1 MKKNTFDLIVCPL
14 CKGRLHF
21 LDGKESLE
29 CRSCQV
35 EYKIDEGI
43 PIFINDAVFEKYNT
57 ELKLQDLDEEQS
69 FYEDMY
75 SDLNGLDD
83 GHCVVSGYD
92 ELYAFMNSIE
102 RGTLLDVGCGAG
114 HHSKDLSVLGF
125 DVTGIDISI
134 NGLKQAQQVNAAA
147 QQDADFLLA
156 DIENLPFKNNA
167 FDVVFCGLI
176 LHHFPKRDK
185 LIREL
190 NRVCR
195 RHFIAFEVNAYDPV
209 SYFRFDIVNP
219 IIGVPN
225 ITKNQRTVS
234 PFRLAKELM
243 GMNFEDVSWEFLDVH
258 HYLGRYPQSFKA
270 KVLKTIKQTTCL
282 LPVQYR
288 NNKFMLKASRS
299 HVAENR
305 I

>member
-1 MKKNTFDLIVCPL
+1 MKKHTFDQVVCPL
-14 CKGRLHF
+14 CKGRLHA
-21 LDGKESLE
+21 DAERKILE
-29 CRSCQV
+29 CKSCEV
-35 EYKIDEGI
+35 EYRVDEGI

-92 ELYAFMNSIE
+92 ELYEFMSSVE

-114 HHSKDLSVLGF
+114 HHSKDLSKLGF
-125 DVTGIDISI
+125 DVTGIDISM
-134 NGLKQAQQVNAAA
+134 NGLKQARQVNAAA
-147 QQDADFLLA
+147 RQDADFLLA
-156 DIENLPFKNNA
+156 DIENLPFKNNS

-176 LHHFPKRDK
+176 LHHFPRRDR

-219 IIGVPN
+219 IIGVPH

-234 PFRLAKELM
+234 PFRLAKQLSAM
-243 GMNFEDVSWEFLDVH
+243 SFDNISFEFLDVH
-258 HYLGRYPQSFKA
+258 HYLGRYPHSLKA
-270 KVLKTIKQTTCL
+270 KILKTIKQTTNV

-288 NNKFMLKASRS
+288 NNKFMLKASRNQ
-299 HVAENR
+299 VAENR
-305 I
+305 L